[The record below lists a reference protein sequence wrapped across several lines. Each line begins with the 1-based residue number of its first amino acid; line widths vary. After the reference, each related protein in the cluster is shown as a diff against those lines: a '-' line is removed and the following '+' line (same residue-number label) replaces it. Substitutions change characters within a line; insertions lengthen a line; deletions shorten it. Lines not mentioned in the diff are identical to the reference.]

1 MPIIIAPASWSVR
14 GGIRDLKKIKELGDS
29 DLYAGFATH
38 QYQKADEATMREF
51 VELSAS
57 MGKRAFDD
65 ETHLGGGGRT
75 NGEEPEM
82 DQPVRTYIRR
92 ARNYRAGLSGEVFFE
107 NWSRGIN
114 SETRSIYFKR
124 GGEGR
129 RMRAYWIFRE
139 FTGTT
144 MLSNYIPS
152 RLRMRTDAIET
163 MAFRKGD
170 LLTLWVMNQ
179 SEHEFGSIDVRLLGG
194 EILASN
200 HITAHRW
207 SQETT
212 DIRGEASEVPIESAD
227 KFTIKVPPVS
237 VNKFSI
243 RLRE

>member
-1 MPIIIAPASWSVR
+1 MPIIISPASWSVR
-14 GGIRDLKKIKELGDS
+14 GGIRDLIKVKALGDS

-38 QYQKADEATMREF
+38 QYQKVDEATMREF
-51 VELSAS
+51 VELSSS
-57 MGKRAFDD
+57 MGKPAFDD
-65 ETHLGGGGRT
+65 ETNLGGGGRT

-82 DQPVRTYIRR
+82 DHPVRVYTRR

-124 GGEGR
+124 GGVGR

-144 MLSNYIPS
+144 AHSNYIPS

-163 MAFRKGD
+163 MAFRRGD

-179 SEHEFGSIDVRLLGG
+179 SEHEFGRIDVHLQGG
-194 EILASN
+194 EVLASSN
-200 HITAHRW
+200 LAVHRW
-207 SQETT
+207 SQGTT
-212 DIRGEASEVPIESAD
+212 DIRGEVSEVHIESAD
-227 KFTIKVPPVS
+227 KFTVKAPPVS
-237 VNKFSI
+237 INKFSI
-243 RLRE
+243 RLND